1 MFLQLNRDDLM
12 TSCTLGTLL
21 VNGDTYQTLEPTV
34 RNEKIV
40 GVTAIPAGQYVLKLR
55 TEGGM
60 TAQYLAKFG
69 ADFHKGMLWLQDVP
83 NFEDVYIH
91 IGNFPRDTHGCILI
105 GNDRG
110 ASAGLPAVTDSTAA
124 YKAMYPAVAA
134 AILSG
139 EDVVIAVVSPGGP

>member
-12 TSCTLGTLL
+12 TSCTLGVLT
-21 VNGDTYQTLEPTV
+21 VNGDDYQTLEPTV
-34 RNEKIV
+34 RNQKIM
-40 GVTAIPAGQYVLKLR
+40 GITAIPPGQYKLLLR

-60 TAQYLAKFG
+60 HAQYLAKFG
-69 ADFHKGMLWLQDVP
+69 PDFHKGMLWLQDVP

-110 ASAGLPAVTDSTAA
+110 SSAGLPAVMDSTSA
-124 YKAMYPAVAA
+124 YKAMYPAVAS
-134 AILSG
+134 AILAG
-139 EDVVIAVVSPGGP
+139 DDVVIAVNNPGGP